1 MQNSDLQ
8 NTIARMPTEPGIYKY
23 FDSQKNLIYV
33 GKAKNLKKR
42 VSSYF
47 NKIHTDNK
55 TRSLVSQIT
64 EIEFIVVNSETDA
77 LLLENNL
84 IKSNQPKYNIL
95 LRDDKTYPYILI
107 TNDRFPK
114 IYATR
119 KFTPEKG
126 KMYGPFTSPGAMNMV
141 LELIKKLFLIRN
153 CDLHLTAKNI
163 EAKKFK
169 KCLEFHIGNCKAPCE
184 NLQSEADYLTDIA
197 QAKIILKG
205 DLSIIRKII
214 VENMKIMAAN
224 LEFENAE
231 KMKRRL
237 EYLEKYQSY
246 SLIATEKDRNLAVFT
261 LKNHNDKFYINY
273 TIINFGRIIESKSFE
288 VVRLM
293 DETEEEILS
302 STIFRILDDT
312 KSEIEE
318 IVSNI
323 EIDFDLGY
331 PISTPQRGDKKGL
344 IDLSLKNIDFYLQ
357 NKALKGPQES
367 PVSKILLQLQK
378 DLNLKDLP
386 NHIECFDNS
395 NLQGT
400 FPVAAMVCYK
410 NGVPSKKD
418 WRHFNIKT
426 VVGANDF
433 DSMKEIVFRRYDRLQ
448 KENLPMPKLV
458 VIDGGKGQLSSA
470 VESLKA
476 LGLYGTI
483 PIISIAKK
491 LEELYL
497 PGDDLPVLLKKTSS
511 SLRLLQKI
519 RDDTHDFGVSFHR
532 LKRDKLPPPP
542 PPKKKKDEK

>member
-1 MQNSDLQ
+1 MQNNYLQ
-8 NTIARMPTEPGIYKY
+8 ETISRMPIEPGIYKY
-23 FDSQKNLIYV
+23 FDADKNLIYV

-47 NKIHTDNK
+47 SKTHTDNK
-55 TRSLVSQIT
+55 TRNLVNQIT
-64 EIEFIVVNSETDA
+64 DIEFIVVDSETDA

-84 IKSNQPKYNIL
+84 IKENQPKYNIL

-126 KMYGPFTSPGAMNMV
+126 KLYGPFTSPGAMHSV
-141 LELIKKLFLIRN
+141 LELIKKLFQIRN
-153 CDLHLTAKNI
+153 CDLNLSQKNI

-184 NLQSEADYLTDIA
+184 NLQSETDYLTEIDR
-197 QAKIILKG
+197 AKIILKG
-205 DLSIIRKII
+205 DLSIIRKVIS
-214 VENMKIMAAN
+214 ENMKTLAAN
-224 LEFENAE
+224 YEFENAE

-237 EYLEKYQSY
+237 EFLEKYQSF

-261 LKNHNDKFYINY
+261 IKVHNEHTYINY
-273 TIINFGRIIESKSFE
+273 IIINFGRIIASKTFE
-288 VVRLM
+288 IIKHL
-293 DETEEEILS
+293 DETDDEILS
-302 STIFRILDDT
+302 STIFKIIDET
-312 KSEIEE
+312 KVEIEE
-318 IVSNI
+318 IVTNT

-331 PISTPQRGDKKGL
+331 PITTPQRGDKKAL
-344 IDLSLKNIDFYLQ
+344 VDLSLKNVDFFLL
-357 NKALKGPQES
+357 NKALKGPQEA
-367 PVSKILLQLQK
+367 PVVKILQQLQK
-378 DLNLKDLP
+378 DLNLKELP
-386 NHIECFDNS
+386 DHIECFDNS
-395 NLQGT
+395 NFQGS

-426 VVGANDF
+426 VVGPNDF

-448 KENLPMPKLV
+448 KENQPMPKLV

-470 VESLKA
+470 VESLKE

-483 PIISIAKK
+483 PIISIAKR
-491 LEELYL
+491 LEELYV
-497 PGDDLPVLLKKTSS
+497 PGDDLPILLKKTSP
-511 SLRLLQKI
+511 SLRLLQRI

-532 LKRDKLPPPP
+532 LKRSKLPKSPSR
-542 PPKKKKDEK
+542 KKT